1 MSILN
6 IQVENPG
13 TAELRKFGL
22 VTGAIVSALF
32 GLLLPWIFDY
42 SWPLW
47 PWIVAGISG
56 LWGLVHP
63 DSLFV
68 IYRYW
73 LKFGHVAGWINTRI
87 ILAIMFYL
95 VFFPA
100 GILMRLLGKDP
111 MARKLNSTANSY
123 RITSEPVEK
132 DHIERPY

>member
-63 DSLFV
+63 GSLFV